1 MENGDDLHVMCKMTK
16 INQKMRGFGHCN
28 SKSCT
33 FLPSSSSLSV
43 FQTAEEQKYKT
54 EIVEVQRDGEKKGY
68 LLSMKKTMNDNNF
81 IH

>member
-1 MENGDDLHVMCKMTK
+1 METTVTSKMPK
-16 INQKMRGFGHCN
+16 IDQKVRWFGCN
-28 SKSCT
+28 TRLKSCA